1 MKKSEKFVVAADKST
16 AVRIPMALVALT
28 QIVFS
33 VLPGAGA
40 IRMQAGVASA
50 MLSIMLFWWVMRRI
64 GASTKSQQQA
74 AYSAANLIGL
84 CASILPLW
92 DKQIDI
98 GRVETEEA
106 VVALASRF
114 STLSQRLQA
123 AVDHSQGAAREDG
136 AQDIVGLLN
145 ISQKDLNL
153 ITVSLKA
160 ALIAMQSMMVHI
172 GSLPKLIGEL
182 KDMAADVASIAAQTN
197 LVALN
202 AAIEAARAGEVGRGF
217 AVVAGEVRKL
227 SNLSAAAGKKITA
240 TVDMVSVSICAVLTK
255 SEQYAKHESEVVDSS
270 EKTITRVLSEF
281 GSTAEQL
288 SRSTELLQA
297 ESAGIR
303 KEIDDVLVFLQ
314 FQDRVNQIFSHVQND
329 VEKLRVRLEECNT
342 KTMQGESC
350 EPIDAAL
357 WVEQLVGTYTMQR
370 QRSIHAGV
378 GAAVTATSES
388 SEVTFF

>member
-1 MKKSEKFVVAADKST
+1 MTKSETPVVAADKLT
-16 AVRIPMALVALT
+16 AVQVPMALVALA

-33 VLPGAGA
+33 VVPGAGT
-40 IRMQAGVASA
+40 IRMLTGIASA
-50 MLSIMLFWWVMRRI
+50 VLSIVLFWLIMRRI
-64 GASTKSQQQA
+64 GASTKLQQEA
-74 AYSAANLIGL
+74 AHSSANLIGL
-84 CASILPLW
+84 CTSILPLW

-114 STLSQRLQA
+114 STLSQRLQV
-123 AVDHSQGAAREDG
+123 AVDHSQGTACEDG

-153 ITVSLKA
+153 IIVSLKA
-160 ALIAMQSMMVHI
+160 ALTAMQSMMVPI
-172 GSLPKLIGEL
+172 GMLPKLTGEL

-202 AAIEAARAGEVGRGF
+202 AAIEAARAGEAGRGF
-217 AVVAGEVRKL
+217 AVVAGEVRQL
-227 SNLSAAAGKKITA
+227 SNLSAAAGKKITT
-240 TVDMVSVSICAVLTK
+240 TVDLVNVSICAVLTK

-297 ESAGIR
+297 ESAVIR
-303 KEIDDVLVFLQ
+303 NEIDDVLVFLQ
-314 FQDRVNQIFSHVQND
+314 FQDRVSQIFSHVQND
-329 VEKLRVRLEECNT
+329 VEKLRACLEECNA
-342 KTMQGESC
+342 KAEQGQSC

-357 WVEQLVGTYTMQR
+357 WMEQLVGTYTMQR

-378 GAAVTATSES
+378 GATATSES